1 MISPAITQPEI
12 VTLPVV
18 TVMSPYTESCSFWLL
33 SWIVL
38 EENKLLSL
46 ILTNL
51 DLDLHECINSEF
63 RLLQSQLLSM

>member
-18 TVMSPYTESCSFWLL
+18 AVMSPYTESWLL

-51 DLDLHECINSEF
+51 DLDLLHECMNSEF